1 MILTI
6 EGLGTIENET
16 ARYSILMYTVEEKM
30 WHAINTESTGGGCL
44 CIVDKKG
51 GTQSSQSNLL

>member
-1 MILTI
+1 
-6 EGLGTIENET
+6 
-16 ARYSILMYTVEEKM
+16 MYTVEEKM